1 MIDMK
6 EFDYIE
12 EIDEEMHKD
21 LQDLILEQFE
31 EMVFR
36 LFDEYEM
43 K

>member
-1 MIDMK
+1 ME
-6 EFDYIE
+6 EFDYME
-12 EIDEEMHKD
+12 EFDEEMHKD

>member
-1 MIDMK
+1 MIGME
-6 EFDYIE
+6 EFDYME
-12 EIDEEMHKD
+12 VIDEELHRD
-21 LQDLILEQFE
+21 LQDLIQQQFE

>member
-1 MIDMK
+1 ME
-6 EFDYIE
+6 EFDYVE
-12 EIDEEMHKD
+12 EFDEELHRD
-21 LQDLILEQFE
+21 LQDLIQQQFE

>member
-1 MIDMK
+1 ME
-6 EFDYIE
+6 EFDYME
-12 EIDEEMHKD
+12 VIDEELHRD
-21 LQDLILEQFE
+21 LQDLIQQQFE